1 MSKTPEELKRFK
13 EKVIA
18 LLLKEYDKITK
29 EIRELELELEMEK
42 QEKVVREIQSYKK

>member
-1 MSKTPEELKRFK
+1 MSKTPSNKKR
-13 EKVIA
+13 VIA

-29 EIRELELELEMEK
+29 EIRELELEMEK